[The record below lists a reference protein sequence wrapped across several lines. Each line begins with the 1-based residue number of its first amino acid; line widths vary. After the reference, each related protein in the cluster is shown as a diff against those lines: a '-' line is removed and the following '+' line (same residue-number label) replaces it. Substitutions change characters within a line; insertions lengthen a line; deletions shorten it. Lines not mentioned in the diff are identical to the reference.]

1 MERFLSMN
9 RFVYNV
15 VWTLEIALIMRDVE
29 RGP

>member
-15 VWTLEIALIMRDVE
+15 VWTRKTGLIMRDVE